1 MFLFKFF
8 WIIPVFVALSLIF
21 GITRETNIFK
31 GMLLLLIT
39 MFVGALFGNLIG
51 LSMLSLLSMFSQN
64 TITVDTLIKAIIFC
78 SIGGALAAIGCFFSN
93 EV

>member
-1 MFLFKFF
+1 MFLFQFF

-51 LSMLSLLSMFSQN
+51 LSILSLFSMFAQN

-78 SIGGALAAIGCFFSN
+78 SIGGAVAAIYGFFAN